1 MSIDSLIFL
10 QNTLRKGIKDIASI
24 ISKGKGYQPKQYME
38 YIRYMFSIKLLLQI
52 IFHM

>member
-10 QNTLRKGIKDIASI
+10 QNTLRWGVEDIAI
-24 ISKGKGYQPKQYME
+24 LKGRGFQPKHYME
-38 YIRYMFSIKLLLQI
+38 YIRYIFRIKLLFQI